1 MRKTYDKLVRDRI
14 PEIINREGRECGV
27 EVMTDEDYRHAL
39 LEKVSEEAQEVS
51 SAAQDDLV
59 TEIADLF
66 EVIDAVIAAF
76 HLDRE
81 AILAVQKQRQM
92 ERGGFEKRIKLLW
105 TE

>member
-27 EVMTDEDYRHAL
+27 EVMTDEDYRQAL

-51 SAAQDDLV
+51 LAAQDDLMA
-59 TEIADLF
+59 EIADLY
-66 EVIDAVIAAF
+66 EVIDEVIAAF

-81 AILAVQKQRQM
+81 AILTVQKQRQLD
-92 ERGGFEKRIKLLW
+92 RGGFEKRIKLLW